1 VDTGRVAVCT
11 TDAVTGFENMIS
23 KLPRYKG
30 ATLPGAIR
38 RIFASTVLLCIA
50 LTGQFSDAQAQI
62 VSSPRDLAVIRINLL
77 DLLAKEPNLPL
88 PIRQRRE
95 ALEAY
100 YQTFGGELLWLA
112 SSRANA
118 LISRLKNAE
127 ADGLDPNDYPSK
139 QLATI
144 SATGPSADKR
154 GLAIIELYFSSAF
167 LEYASDL
174 KVGRFLPSKVDPNF
188 FIESRTIDQQA
199 ALKDLA
205 QTDSIDRFFD
215 AWQPPGQRY
224 AALRTVL
231 AKYRALAAKG
241 GWNTVPLGESIK
253 PGMSDPRIPAIRA
266 RLSLTDGASGE
277 VGAAEGQLY
286 GNALVEVVKRFQAR
300 QGLEGDGVIGST
312 TIVAMNV
319 PVQERIKS
327 IILAMERLRWMPENL
342 GQQYLIVNIA
352 GFELRRV
359 NAGKVEERMAVV
371 VGKPYHRT
379 PVFSDRIRFLEFN
392 PYWNVPP
399 DIAVNEELPVLR
411 RNPAGLSAQ
420 GFEVVRGNQVSDPSS
435 VDWSSVGPGH
445 FPYQLRQ
452 RPGPNNALGRVK
464 FMFPNPHN
472 VYLHDSPARNLFERN
487 VRAFSHGCI
496 RLSRPLD
503 LAEQVLRVGGVQGW
517 SKERINDV
525 VASTKN
531 TVVNLREPLPV
542 HITYLTAWADD
553 GVANFRQDIY
563 GHDAKLLAAL
573 EGKSI
578 AW

>member
-1 VDTGRVAVCT
+1 
-11 TDAVTGFENMIS
+11 VTGFEKMIS
-23 KLPRYKG
+23 KPPRYKS

-38 RIFASTVLLCIA
+38 RIFASTVLLCFA
-50 LTGQFSDAQAQI
+50 LALQFSDAQAQI

-517 SKERINDV
+517 SKERINNV

>member
-1 VDTGRVAVCT
+1 MRRQCSDRVRKDLVAN
-11 TDAVTGFENMIS
+11 A
-23 KLPRYKG
+23 PRLSI
-30 ATLPGAIR
+30 ATLRRVMR
-38 RIFASTVLLCIA
+38 RIFALAVPLCVS
-50 LTGQFSDAQAQI
+50 LTLQVSDAPAQI
-62 VSSPRDLAVIRINLL
+62 VNSPRELAVVRINLL
-77 DLLAKEPNLPL
+77 DLLAHEPNLPL
-88 PIRQRRE
+88 PIRQRRD

-100 YQTFGGELLWLA
+100 YQTFGGELLWLG
-112 SSRANA
+112 SSRPNA
-118 LISRLKNAE
+118 FISRLRNAE

-139 QLATI
+139 RLATL
-144 SATGPSADKR
+144 SATGPSSDKR
-154 GLAIIELYFSSAF
+154 DLAIIELYFSSAF

-174 KVGRFLPSKVDPNF
+174 KVGRFLPSKIDPNF
-188 FIESRTIDQQA
+188 FIEGRTIDQLS
-199 ALKDLA
+199 ALKALA
-205 QTDSIDRFFD
+205 QGADSIDRFFD
-215 AWQPPGQRY
+215 AWQPAGQSY
-224 AALRTVL
+224 AALRSVL

-241 GWNTVPLGESIK
+241 GWSAVPLGDSIR
-253 PGMSDPRIPAIRA
+253 PGMTDPRIPAIRA
-266 RLSLTDGASGE
+266 RLSMTDGASTE
-277 VGAAEGQLY
+277 VGSAEGQLY
-286 GNALVEVVKRFQAR
+286 DKALVEAVKRFQIR
-300 QGLEGDGVIGST
+300 QGLDADGVIGST

-319 PVQERIKS
+319 PIQERINS
-327 IILAMERLRWMPENL
+327 IILAMERLRWMPEDL

-359 NAGKVEERMAVV
+359 NADKIEERMAVV

-399 DIAVNEELPVLR
+399 DIAINEELPALR

-420 GFEVVRGNQVSDPSS
+420 GFEVVRGDQVTDPSS
-435 VDWSSVGPGH
+435 VDWSSVGAGH

-452 RPGPNNALGRVK
+452 RPGANNALGRVK
-464 FMFPNPHN
+464 FMFPNSHN
-472 VYLHDSPARNLFERN
+472 VYLHDSPAHSLFERN

-496 RLSRPLD
+496 RLSRPLE

-517 SKERINDV
+517 TKDRINNV
-525 VASTKN
+525 VASAKT

-563 GHDAKLLAAL
+563 GHDVKLLAAL

>member
-1 VDTGRVAVCT
+1 
-11 TDAVTGFENMIS
+11 MIS
-23 KLPRYKG
+23 KPPRYKD
-30 ATLPGAIR
+30 ATLPTAIR

-50 LTGQFSDAQAQI
+50 LALQFSAAQAQI

-77 DLLAKEPNLPL
+77 DLLANEPNLPL

-144 SATGPSADKR
+144 SATGPSTDKR

-174 KVGRFLPSKVDPNF
+174 KVGRFLPSKIDPNF

-231 AKYRALAAKG
+231 AKYRALAAQG
-241 GWNTVPLGESIK
+241 GWNTVPLGELIR

-266 RLSLTDGASGE
+266 RLSLIDGASGE
-277 VGAAEGQLY
+277 VGAAEAQLY
-286 GNALVEVVKRFQAR
+286 GNALVEVVKRFQVR

-420 GFEVVRGNQVSDPSS
+420 GFEVVRGNQVTDPSS
-435 VDWSSVGPGH
+435 VDWSSVGPGR

-464 FMFPNPHN
+464 FMFPNSHN
-472 VYLHDSPARNLFERN
+472 VYLHDSPAHNLFERN

-517 SKERINDV
+517 TKERINDV
-525 VASTKN
+525 VASTKT

>member
-1 VDTGRVAVCT
+1 
-11 TDAVTGFENMIS
+11 MIS
-23 KLPRYKG
+23 NSPRYKS

-38 RIFASTVLLCIA
+38 RIFASTVLFCFA
-50 LTGQFSDAQAQI
+50 LALQFSDAQAQI

-174 KVGRFLPSKVDPNF
+174 KVGRFLPGKVDPNF

-253 PGMSDPRIPAIRA
+253 PGTSDPRIPAIRA
-266 RLSLTDGASGE
+266 RLSLTDVASGE
-277 VGAAEGQLY
+277 VGTAEGQLY

>member
-1 VDTGRVAVCT
+1 
-11 TDAVTGFENMIS
+11 MIS

-38 RIFASTVLLCIA
+38 RIFASTVLLCFA
-50 LTGQFSDAQAQI
+50 LALQFSDAQAQI

-266 RLSLTDGASGE
+266 RLSLTDVASGE
-277 VGAAEGQLY
+277 VGTAEGQLY

-517 SKERINDV
+517 TKERINDV

>member
-1 VDTGRVAVCT
+1 MDTGRVAVCT

>member
-1 VDTGRVAVCT
+1 
-11 TDAVTGFENMIS
+11 MIS
-23 KLPRYKG
+23 KPPRYKG
-30 ATLPGAIR
+30 ATLPTAIR

-50 LTGQFSDAQAQI
+50 LALQFSAAQAQI

-77 DLLAKEPNLPL
+77 DLLANEPNLPL

-139 QLATI
+139 QLATL
-144 SATGPSADKR
+144 SATGPSTDKR

-174 KVGRFLPSKVDPNF
+174 KVGRFLPSKIDPNF

-199 ALKDLA
+199 ALKNLA

-241 GWNTVPLGESIK
+241 GWNTVPLGESIR

-266 RLSLTDGASGE
+266 RLSLIDGASGE
-277 VGAAEGQLY
+277 VGAAEAQLY
-286 GNALVEVVKRFQAR
+286 GNALVEVVKRFQVR

-420 GFEVVRGNQVSDPSS
+420 GFEVVRGNQVTDPSS
-435 VDWSSVGPGH
+435 VDWSSVGPGR

-464 FMFPNPHN
+464 FMFPNSHN
-472 VYLHDSPARNLFERN
+472 VYLHDSPAHNLFERN

-517 SKERINDV
+517 TKERINDV
-525 VASTKN
+525 VASTKT

>member
-1 VDTGRVAVCT
+1 
-11 TDAVTGFENMIS
+11 MIS
-23 KLPRYKG
+23 KPPRYKS

-253 PGMSDPRIPAIRA
+253 PGTSDPRIPAIRA
-266 RLSLTDGASGE
+266 RLSLTDVASGE
-277 VGAAEGQLY
+277 VGTAEGQLY

>member
-1 VDTGRVAVCT
+1 
-11 TDAVTGFENMIS
+11 MIS
-23 KLPRYKG
+23 NSPRYKS

-38 RIFASTVLLCIA
+38 RIFASTVLFCFA
-50 LTGQFSDAQAQI
+50 LALQFSDAQAQI

-224 AALRTVL
+224 AALRAVL

-241 GWNTVPLGESIK
+241 GWNTIPLGESIK
-253 PGMSDPRIPAIRA
+253 PGMSDPRIPAIRT
-266 RLSLTDGASGE
+266 RLSLTDAASGE

>member
-1 VDTGRVAVCT
+1 
-11 TDAVTGFENMIS
+11 MIT
-23 KLPRYKG
+23 KPPRYSG
-30 ATLPGAIR
+30 ATLQRAIR
-38 RIFASTVLLCIA
+38 RIFASAVPFCIA
-50 LTGQFSDAQAQI
+50 LALQFSDAQAQI

-77 DLLAKEPNLPL
+77 DLLAHEPNLPL

-118 LISRLKNAE
+118 IISRLKDAE

-139 QLATI
+139 QLATLT
-144 SATGPSADKR
+144 ATGPSTDKR

-174 KVGRFLPSKVDPNF
+174 KVGRFLPSKIDPNF
-188 FIESRTIDQQA
+188 FIESRTIDQLS

-215 AWQPPGQRY
+215 AWQPPSQRY

-241 GWNTVPLGESIK
+241 GWRTVPLGESIR
-253 PGMSDPRIPAIRA
+253 PGTTDPRIPAIRA
-266 RLSLTDGASGE
+266 RLSITDGASNE
-277 VGAAEGQLY
+277 VGATETQLY
-286 GNALVEVVKRFQAR
+286 GNALVEAVKRFQAR
-300 QGLEGDGVIGST
+300 QGLDADGVIGST

-319 PVQERIKS
+319 PIQERINS

-420 GFEVVRGNQVSDPSS
+420 GFEVVRGNQVTDPSS

-464 FMFPNPHN
+464 FMFPNSHN
-472 VYLHDSPARNLFERN
+472 VYLHDSPAHSLFERN

-517 SKERINDV
+517 TKDRINSV
-525 VASTKN
+525 VASTKT

-542 HITYLTAWADD
+542 HITYLTAWADE
-553 GVANFRQDIY
+553 GAANFRQDIY

>member
-1 VDTGRVAVCT
+1 
-11 TDAVTGFENMIS
+11 MIS
-23 KLPRYKG
+23 KPPRYKG
-30 ATLPGAIR
+30 ATLPTAIR

-50 LTGQFSDAQAQI
+50 LALQFSAAQAQI

-77 DLLAKEPNLPL
+77 DLLANEPNLPL

-144 SATGPSADKR
+144 SATGPSTDKR

-174 KVGRFLPSKVDPNF
+174 KVGRFLPSKIDPNF

-199 ALKDLA
+199 ALKNLA

-241 GWNTVPLGESIK
+241 GWNTVPLGESIR

-266 RLSLTDGASGE
+266 RLSLIDGASGE
-277 VGAAEGQLY
+277 VGAAEAQLY
-286 GNALVEVVKRFQAR
+286 GNALVEVVKRFQVR

-420 GFEVVRGNQVSDPSS
+420 GFEVVRGNQVTDPSS
-435 VDWSSVGPGH
+435 VDWSSVGPGR

-464 FMFPNPHN
+464 FMFPNSHN
-472 VYLHDSPARNLFERN
+472 VYLHDSPAHNLFERN

-517 SKERINDV
+517 TKERINDV
-525 VASTKN
+525 VASTKT

>member
-1 VDTGRVAVCT
+1 MIGRPLR
-11 TDAVTGFENMIS
+11 FN
-23 KLPRYKG
+23 G
-30 ATLPGAIR
+30 ATLRRAIR
-38 RIFASTVLLCIA
+38 RIVASTVLLCVA
-50 LTGQFSDAQAQI
+50 LALQFSDAQAQI

-77 DLLAKEPNLPL
+77 DLLANEPNLPL

-95 ALEAY
+95 ALAAF

-112 SSRANA
+112 SSRASA

-188 FIESRTIDQQA
+188 FIEGRTIDQQA

-224 AALRTVL
+224 TALRTVL

-241 GWNTVPLGESIK
+241 GWNTIPLGESIK
-253 PGMSDPRIPAIRA
+253 PGMSDARIPAIRA
-266 RLSLTDGASGE
+266 RLSLTDAASGE
-277 VGAAEGQLY
+277 AGAAEGQLY

-399 DIAVNEELPVLR
+399 DIAVNEELPLLR
-411 RNPAGLSAQ
+411 KNPGGLSAQ

-435 VDWSSVGPGH
+435 VDWASVGPGH

-472 VYLHDSPARNLFERN
+472 VYLHDSPARSLFERN

>member
-1 VDTGRVAVCT
+1 MRPQCSDRVRKNL
-11 TDAVTGFENMIS
+11 VTNV
-23 KLPRYKG
+23 PRLSI
-30 ATLPGAIR
+30 ATLR
-38 RIFASTVLLCIA
+38 RVMRCIFPLCVLLA
-50 LTGQFSDAQAQI
+50 LQIPDAPAQI
-62 VSSPRDLAVIRINLL
+62 VSSPRELAVIRINLL
-77 DLLAKEPNLPL
+77 DLLANEPDLPL

-100 YQTFGGELLWLA
+100 YQAFGGELLWLG

-118 LISRLKNAE
+118 FISRLKNAE
-127 ADGLDPNDYPSK
+127 ADGLNPNDYPST
-139 QLATI
+139 QLATL
-144 SATGPSADKR
+144 STTGPSAGKR

-174 KVGRFLPSKVDPNF
+174 KVGRFLPSKIDPNF
-188 FIESRTIDQQA
+188 FIEGRTINQLS

-205 QTDSIDRFFD
+205 QVDNIDRFLD
-215 AWQPPGQRY
+215 AWQPASQRY
-224 AALRTVL
+224 AALRSVL

-241 GWNTVPLGESIK
+241 GWGAVPLGDAIR
-253 PGMSDPRIPAIRA
+253 PGMTDPRVPAIRA
-266 RLSLTDGASGE
+266 RLLMTDGASTE
-277 VGAAEGQLY
+277 VAATEAQHY
-286 GNALVEVVKRFQAR
+286 DNALVETVKRFQAR
-300 QGLEGDGVIGST
+300 QGLDVDGVIGST

-319 PVQERIKS
+319 PIQERINS
-327 IILAMERLRWMPENL
+327 IILAMERLRWMPEDL

-359 NAGKVEERMAVV
+359 NAGKIEERMAVV

-411 RNPAGLSAQ
+411 KNPAGLSAQ
-420 GFEVVRGNQVSDPSS
+420 GFEVVRGDQVTDPSS
-435 VDWSSVGPGH
+435 IDWSSVGAGH

-464 FMFPNPHN
+464 FMFPNSHN
-472 VYLHDSPARNLFERN
+472 VYLHDSPAHSLFERN

-496 RLSRPLD
+496 RLSRPLE

-517 SKERINDV
+517 TKDRINNV
-525 VASTKN
+525 VATAKT

-563 GHDAKLLAAL
+563 GHDVKLLAAL